1 MGHEAQDKRGEG
13 YGARGE
19 GSAACGGLYERTAI
33 SKLLGSLYLFLMLV
47 GLLSDTH
54 DDLNATV
61 AGLRVLRGAGVEY
74 FLHGGDVGGQ
84 RILDLFAGDPFAF
97 VWGNN
102 DWDRRDL
109 SRYAFSIG
117 LRCMDEFGEIT
128 LAGKVFAMTHG
139 DDSQLVKRILSQQ
152 RHDYLITGHTHV
164 KKDERVGRVRWINPG
179 ALHRARTKT
188 VAVLDLAKDDL
199 KFLAVEI

>member
-1 MGHEAQDKRGEG
+1 
-13 YGARGE
+13 
-19 GSAACGGLYERTAI
+19 
-33 SKLLGSLYLFLMLV
+33 MLV

-54 DDLNATV
+54 DDLDATV

-74 FLHGGDVGGQ
+74 FLHSGDVGGQ
-84 RILDLFAGDPFAF
+84 KILDLFAGDRFAF

-109 SRYAFSIG
+109 SRYASSIG
-117 LRCMDEFGEIT
+117 LQCLDEFGEVTID
-128 LAGKVFAMTHG
+128 GKLIALMHG
-139 DDSQLVKRILSQQ
+139 DDSARLKRVLSQQ

-164 KKDERVGRVRWINPG
+164 KQDERRGRIRWINPG
-179 ALHRARTKT
+179 ALHRVRTKT
-188 VAVLDLAKDDL
+188 VAVLDVAKEEL